1 MWGFGVRVLGLRFR
15 FVVSLFLEETK
26 GKLPTQCPGYV
37 VGKSDGIV
45 LVPRYIK
52 IDKLSRI
59 SYNNVQQQVA
69 CNL

>member
-1 MWGFGVRVLGLRFR
+1 M
-15 FVVSLFLEETK
+15 VSLFLEETK

>member
-1 MWGFGVRVLGLRFR
+1 MWGFEVRVLGLRFR
-15 FVVSLFLEETK
+15 FAVSLFWEETK
-26 GKLPTQCPGYV
+26 GKFPTPCPGYV
-37 VGKSDGIV
+37 VGISDGIV

-59 SYNNVQQQVA
+59 SYINVHQQVA